1 MEILKNLF
9 YGFPDLWG
17 GGVAHSVMILSLVIA
32 LGLCLGKLRVKGVSL
47 GLAWIL
53 FIGLIFGHFSLN
65 LDEHLLHF
73 LKEFGLILFVYSIG
87 LEVGPGFFAS
97 FKNGGKSLNLL
108 SMIVVAL
115 SIITTLVIFS
125 FSGTSITSMAGILSG
140 AVTNTPGLGAAQQ
153 AFSDL
158 RHIDAPSIAAGYAI
172 AYPMGVL
179 GVILSFIILRF
190 ALRVDKQK
198 EEDEAKRGKGHL
210 EAMTLNTFA
219 VKVSNQMVFKDTV
232 KQIRYLL
239 KRDFM
244 VSKIIRNNGER
255 QNEVVNGQTV
265 IEEGDIL
272 QIVAHPTVEEP
283 IIALLGEK
291 VDVKDEEFS
300 SELINRRILI
310 TKPGINGKSISQL
323 QIRSNLGANITR
335 VNRNGVDLIAT
346 PDLKLQLGDRV
357 TVVGKELAIA
367 HTEKVLG
374 NQMKRLN
381 YPNLIPIFLGIMLGC
396 IVANIPFFIPGI
408 NENLRLGLTGGP
420 LVVAILIGYFG
431 PKYNLVTYN
440 TISANLMLREIG
452 ICIFLACVGLGTGEQ
467 FIQTVAS
474 ESGLT
479 WILYGIAITMIPI
492 ILGGI
497 IGKLVFHINYY
508 TLLGVLAGANT
519 NPSALAYVREQTS
532 ADAPTVGY
540 ANVYPFAM
548 FLRIVTIQII
558 IFVFGQTYMT
568 ETELKTCACIEDNCN
583 CKEIAESELRRKLDL
598 LLRTGS
604 ILMESAADT
613 SRIMRTMKRAAA
625 FLGLDE
631 RYMHLYI
638 NWNVLMVNYSDEE
651 HSFSKF
657 QRCEKH
663 GINLTS
669 ISQVSKLTWKAI
681 KDNYSLEQ
689 YEQALNDIKATPRSF
704 TPWQVAIGG
713 GFACGGFCIQFGCD
727 WPAFFFCSLAAIL
740 GFRLRMFLPTKGCNN
755 YVAIGISAFVAT
767 LIAWLTSF
775 LSLNPSIAEALPA
788 FMHSDTPW
796 HPLMACALFIVPGVP
811 LINFVC
817 DMLDGYIEVGM
828 VRALNTLLML
838 FAMAFGIAFAIQ
850 VCHIDNFVKDLTMTP
865 HHEYWEFAIAAAVSA
880 MGFSTIFS
888 IPRRLLPVVAVG
900 GIIAVCFRNFV
911 NLGPSNGNIG
921 LDMGLSIGSLAGS
934 ALISIIVIKARH
946 WFHTPHQC
954 ITIPSVIP
962 MVPGV
967 LMYRALFAFIDMHG
981 VVGEVT
987 VGMNNLIKASLA
999 IICIALG
1006 VAIPNVFFRRFIADN
1021 RKRKLLAMLVERKK
1035 KNGEFVDLHEA
1046 EIK

>member
-1 MEILKNLF
+1 MDILRNLF

-17 GGVAHSVMILSLVIA
+17 GGVAHSVMILALVIT
-32 LGLCLGKLRVKGVSL
+32 LGLSLGKIKVKGVSL

-87 LEVGPGFFAS
+87 LEVGPSFFSS

-108 SMIVVAL
+108 SIIVIAL
-115 SIITTLVIFS
+115 SIITTLGIYS
-125 FSGTSITSMAGILSG
+125 LSDTSITSMAGILSG

-255 QNEVVNGQTV
+255 QDEVVNGQTM

-558 IFVFGQTYMT
+558 IFVFG
-568 ETELKTCACIEDNCN
+568 
-583 CKEIAESELRRKLDL
+583 
-598 LLRTGS
+598 
-604 ILMESAADT
+604 
-613 SRIMRTMKRAAA
+613 
-625 FLGLDE
+625 
-631 RYMHLYI
+631 
-638 NWNVLMVNYSDEE
+638 
-651 HSFSKF
+651 
-657 QRCEKH
+657 
-663 GINLTS
+663 
-669 ISQVSKLTWKAI
+669 
-681 KDNYSLEQ
+681 
-689 YEQALNDIKATPRSF
+689 
-704 TPWQVAIGG
+704 
-713 GFACGGFCIQFGCD
+713 
-727 WPAFFFCSLAAIL
+727 
-740 GFRLRMFLPTKGCNN
+740 
-755 YVAIGISAFVAT
+755 
-767 LIAWLTSF
+767 
-775 LSLNPSIAEALPA
+775 
-788 FMHSDTPW
+788 
-796 HPLMACALFIVPGVP
+796 
-811 LINFVC
+811 
-817 DMLDGYIEVGM
+817 
-828 VRALNTLLML
+828 
-838 FAMAFGIAFAIQ
+838 
-850 VCHIDNFVKDLTMTP
+850 
-865 HHEYWEFAIAAAVSA
+865 
-880 MGFSTIFS
+880 
-888 IPRRLLPVVAVG
+888 
-900 GIIAVCFRNFV
+900 
-911 NLGPSNGNIG
+911 
-921 LDMGLSIGSLAGS
+921 
-934 ALISIIVIKARH
+934 
-946 WFHTPHQC
+946 
-954 ITIPSVIP
+954 
-962 MVPGV
+962 
-967 LMYRALFAFIDMHG
+967 
-981 VVGEVT
+981 
-987 VGMNNLIKASLA
+987 
-999 IICIALG
+999 
-1006 VAIPNVFFRRFIADN
+1006 
-1021 RKRKLLAMLVERKK
+1021 
-1035 KNGEFVDLHEA
+1035 
-1046 EIK
+1046 

>member
-158 RHIDAPSIAAGYAI
+158 RHIEAPSIAAVYAI

-255 QNEVVNGQTV
+255 QNEVVNGQTG

-420 LVVAILIGYFG
+420 LVLAILIGYFG

-558 IFVFGQTYMT
+558 IFVFG
-568 ETELKTCACIEDNCN
+568 
-583 CKEIAESELRRKLDL
+583 
-598 LLRTGS
+598 
-604 ILMESAADT
+604 
-613 SRIMRTMKRAAA
+613 
-625 FLGLDE
+625 
-631 RYMHLYI
+631 
-638 NWNVLMVNYSDEE
+638 
-651 HSFSKF
+651 
-657 QRCEKH
+657 
-663 GINLTS
+663 
-669 ISQVSKLTWKAI
+669 
-681 KDNYSLEQ
+681 
-689 YEQALNDIKATPRSF
+689 
-704 TPWQVAIGG
+704 
-713 GFACGGFCIQFGCD
+713 
-727 WPAFFFCSLAAIL
+727 
-740 GFRLRMFLPTKGCNN
+740 
-755 YVAIGISAFVAT
+755 
-767 LIAWLTSF
+767 
-775 LSLNPSIAEALPA
+775 
-788 FMHSDTPW
+788 
-796 HPLMACALFIVPGVP
+796 
-811 LINFVC
+811 
-817 DMLDGYIEVGM
+817 
-828 VRALNTLLML
+828 
-838 FAMAFGIAFAIQ
+838 
-850 VCHIDNFVKDLTMTP
+850 
-865 HHEYWEFAIAAAVSA
+865 
-880 MGFSTIFS
+880 
-888 IPRRLLPVVAVG
+888 
-900 GIIAVCFRNFV
+900 
-911 NLGPSNGNIG
+911 
-921 LDMGLSIGSLAGS
+921 
-934 ALISIIVIKARH
+934 
-946 WFHTPHQC
+946 
-954 ITIPSVIP
+954 
-962 MVPGV
+962 
-967 LMYRALFAFIDMHG
+967 
-981 VVGEVT
+981 
-987 VGMNNLIKASLA
+987 
-999 IICIALG
+999 
-1006 VAIPNVFFRRFIADN
+1006 
-1021 RKRKLLAMLVERKK
+1021 
-1035 KNGEFVDLHEA
+1035 
-1046 EIK
+1046 

>member
-265 IEEGDIL
+265 IEDGDIL

-310 TKPGINGKSISQL
+310 TKQGINGKSISQL

-508 TLLGVLAGANT
+508 TLLGVLTGANT

-558 IFVFGQTYMT
+558 IFVFG
-568 ETELKTCACIEDNCN
+568 
-583 CKEIAESELRRKLDL
+583 
-598 LLRTGS
+598 
-604 ILMESAADT
+604 
-613 SRIMRTMKRAAA
+613 
-625 FLGLDE
+625 
-631 RYMHLYI
+631 
-638 NWNVLMVNYSDEE
+638 
-651 HSFSKF
+651 
-657 QRCEKH
+657 
-663 GINLTS
+663 
-669 ISQVSKLTWKAI
+669 
-681 KDNYSLEQ
+681 
-689 YEQALNDIKATPRSF
+689 
-704 TPWQVAIGG
+704 
-713 GFACGGFCIQFGCD
+713 
-727 WPAFFFCSLAAIL
+727 
-740 GFRLRMFLPTKGCNN
+740 
-755 YVAIGISAFVAT
+755 
-767 LIAWLTSF
+767 
-775 LSLNPSIAEALPA
+775 
-788 FMHSDTPW
+788 
-796 HPLMACALFIVPGVP
+796 
-811 LINFVC
+811 
-817 DMLDGYIEVGM
+817 
-828 VRALNTLLML
+828 
-838 FAMAFGIAFAIQ
+838 
-850 VCHIDNFVKDLTMTP
+850 
-865 HHEYWEFAIAAAVSA
+865 
-880 MGFSTIFS
+880 
-888 IPRRLLPVVAVG
+888 
-900 GIIAVCFRNFV
+900 
-911 NLGPSNGNIG
+911 
-921 LDMGLSIGSLAGS
+921 
-934 ALISIIVIKARH
+934 
-946 WFHTPHQC
+946 
-954 ITIPSVIP
+954 
-962 MVPGV
+962 
-967 LMYRALFAFIDMHG
+967 
-981 VVGEVT
+981 
-987 VGMNNLIKASLA
+987 
-999 IICIALG
+999 
-1006 VAIPNVFFRRFIADN
+1006 
-1021 RKRKLLAMLVERKK
+1021 
-1035 KNGEFVDLHEA
+1035 
-1046 EIK
+1046 

>member
-367 HTEKVLG
+367 HTEKVLA
-374 NQMKRLN
+374 
-381 YPNLIPIFLGIMLGC
+381 NLIPIFLGIMLGC

-558 IFVFGQTYMT
+558 IFVFG
-568 ETELKTCACIEDNCN
+568 
-583 CKEIAESELRRKLDL
+583 
-598 LLRTGS
+598 
-604 ILMESAADT
+604 
-613 SRIMRTMKRAAA
+613 
-625 FLGLDE
+625 
-631 RYMHLYI
+631 
-638 NWNVLMVNYSDEE
+638 
-651 HSFSKF
+651 
-657 QRCEKH
+657 
-663 GINLTS
+663 
-669 ISQVSKLTWKAI
+669 
-681 KDNYSLEQ
+681 
-689 YEQALNDIKATPRSF
+689 
-704 TPWQVAIGG
+704 
-713 GFACGGFCIQFGCD
+713 
-727 WPAFFFCSLAAIL
+727 
-740 GFRLRMFLPTKGCNN
+740 
-755 YVAIGISAFVAT
+755 
-767 LIAWLTSF
+767 
-775 LSLNPSIAEALPA
+775 
-788 FMHSDTPW
+788 
-796 HPLMACALFIVPGVP
+796 
-811 LINFVC
+811 
-817 DMLDGYIEVGM
+817 
-828 VRALNTLLML
+828 
-838 FAMAFGIAFAIQ
+838 
-850 VCHIDNFVKDLTMTP
+850 
-865 HHEYWEFAIAAAVSA
+865 
-880 MGFSTIFS
+880 
-888 IPRRLLPVVAVG
+888 
-900 GIIAVCFRNFV
+900 
-911 NLGPSNGNIG
+911 
-921 LDMGLSIGSLAGS
+921 
-934 ALISIIVIKARH
+934 
-946 WFHTPHQC
+946 
-954 ITIPSVIP
+954 
-962 MVPGV
+962 
-967 LMYRALFAFIDMHG
+967 
-981 VVGEVT
+981 
-987 VGMNNLIKASLA
+987 
-999 IICIALG
+999 
-1006 VAIPNVFFRRFIADN
+1006 
-1021 RKRKLLAMLVERKK
+1021 
-1035 KNGEFVDLHEA
+1035 
-1046 EIK
+1046 

>member
-108 SMIVVAL
+108 SMIVVTL

-198 EEDEAKRGKGHL
+198 EEAEAKRGMGHL

-219 VKVSNQMVFKDTV
+219 VKVSNQMVFNDTV

-244 VSKIIRNNGER
+244 ISKIIRNNGER

-291 VDVKDEEFS
+291 VDVKDKEFS

-367 HTEKVLG
+367 HTEKILG

-479 WILYGIAITMIPI
+479 WIIYGIAITMIPI

-558 IFVFGQTYMT
+558 IFVFG
-568 ETELKTCACIEDNCN
+568 
-583 CKEIAESELRRKLDL
+583 
-598 LLRTGS
+598 
-604 ILMESAADT
+604 
-613 SRIMRTMKRAAA
+613 
-625 FLGLDE
+625 
-631 RYMHLYI
+631 
-638 NWNVLMVNYSDEE
+638 
-651 HSFSKF
+651 
-657 QRCEKH
+657 
-663 GINLTS
+663 
-669 ISQVSKLTWKAI
+669 
-681 KDNYSLEQ
+681 
-689 YEQALNDIKATPRSF
+689 
-704 TPWQVAIGG
+704 
-713 GFACGGFCIQFGCD
+713 
-727 WPAFFFCSLAAIL
+727 
-740 GFRLRMFLPTKGCNN
+740 
-755 YVAIGISAFVAT
+755 
-767 LIAWLTSF
+767 
-775 LSLNPSIAEALPA
+775 
-788 FMHSDTPW
+788 
-796 HPLMACALFIVPGVP
+796 
-811 LINFVC
+811 
-817 DMLDGYIEVGM
+817 
-828 VRALNTLLML
+828 
-838 FAMAFGIAFAIQ
+838 
-850 VCHIDNFVKDLTMTP
+850 
-865 HHEYWEFAIAAAVSA
+865 
-880 MGFSTIFS
+880 
-888 IPRRLLPVVAVG
+888 
-900 GIIAVCFRNFV
+900 
-911 NLGPSNGNIG
+911 
-921 LDMGLSIGSLAGS
+921 
-934 ALISIIVIKARH
+934 
-946 WFHTPHQC
+946 
-954 ITIPSVIP
+954 
-962 MVPGV
+962 
-967 LMYRALFAFIDMHG
+967 
-981 VVGEVT
+981 
-987 VGMNNLIKASLA
+987 
-999 IICIALG
+999 
-1006 VAIPNVFFRRFIADN
+1006 
-1021 RKRKLLAMLVERKK
+1021 
-1035 KNGEFVDLHEA
+1035 
-1046 EIK
+1046 